1 MPDFLVQNEYIQF
14 LLILISSISFA
25 AIFNLVF
32 SVYIKK
38 ITEKTENKI
47 DDVLLKII
55 TRPIFLYIFFMG
67 IYFSVKRLTVLNSYN
82 YYIDEAFF
90 VLIILISSYLI
101 SKIFSFGVSFWL
113 KTHEDYERT
122 PRLLNRL
129 VAIAIYIIGLAI
141 IFTHFRIQITP
152 LIATLGVGGLAV
164 GLAIKNTLTN
174 FFAGIHLLSDRPIS
188 VEDYI
193 EIPKEEIKG
202 YVQDIG
208 WRSTRIKSL
217 AGNIIIVPNSKL
229 AENTIINNYLPKK
242 KLFVVVECGIAYD
255 SDLEKV
261 EKVTLDIAQN
271 IQKTSKGAV
280 RGHKPSFKF
289 RKFSESNIDFSIV
302 LGVENIAD
310 KYNVRHEFIKALMKK
325 YRQEE
330 IVISYP
336 VRKIVNG

>member
-1 MPDFLVQNEYIQF
+1 MSAFLLQNEYVQF
-14 LLILISSISFA
+14 LLILIGSITFA

-82 YYIDEAFF
+82 YYIDETFF
-90 VLIILISSYLI
+90 VFIILISSYLI

-113 KTHEDYERT
+113 RTYEDYEKT

-129 VAIAIYIIGLAI
+129 VAIVIYIIGLAV
-141 IFTHFRIQITP
+141 IFTHFKIQITP

-188 VEDYI
+188 VGDYI
-193 EIPKEEIKG
+193 EIPKEDIKG

-217 AGNIIIVPNSKL
+217 AGNIIIAPNTKL

-242 KLFVVVECGIAYD
+242 KLFVVVECGTAYD
-255 SDLEKV
+255 SDLDKV
-261 EKVTLDIAQN
+261 EKATLDVAKN

-280 RGHKPSFKF
+280 KSHKPSFKYRLF
-289 RKFSESNIDFSIV
+289 DTSNIQFTVV
-302 LGVENIAD
+302 LGVENISD
-310 KYNVRHEFIKALMKK
+310 KYSVRHEFIKALMTK
-325 YRQEE
+325 YRQEKIE
-330 IVISYP
+330 ISYP
-336 VRKIVNG
+336 VRKIVNK